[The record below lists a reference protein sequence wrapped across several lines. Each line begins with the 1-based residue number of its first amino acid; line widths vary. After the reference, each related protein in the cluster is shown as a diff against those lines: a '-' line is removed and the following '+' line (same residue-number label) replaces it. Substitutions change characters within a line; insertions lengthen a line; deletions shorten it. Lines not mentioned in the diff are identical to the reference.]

1 MILSLRE
8 QLVRDEGG
16 YQAFVYND
24 SVGIPTIG
32 VGRNV
37 SKSGPGLTIYEMD
50 LMLNNDITKFT
61 IEVLKAI
68 PVAATL
74 DTVRLEV
81 LVNMAFNLGTVGLT
95 KFPKFLAALKAGNY
109 ELASR
114 EMLNSKWAQQVGG
127 RATRLSQQMILG
139 VRQ

>member
-1 MILSLRE
+1 MILRLRE

-50 LMLNNDITKFT
+50 LMLNNDIAKYT

-68 PVAATL
+68 PIASTIDV
-74 DTVRLEV
+74 VRLEV
-81 LVNMAFNLGTVGLT
+81 LVNMAFNLGIAGLL
-95 KFPKFLAALKAGNY
+95 KFPKFLAALKAANY
-109 ELASR
+109 DLAAA